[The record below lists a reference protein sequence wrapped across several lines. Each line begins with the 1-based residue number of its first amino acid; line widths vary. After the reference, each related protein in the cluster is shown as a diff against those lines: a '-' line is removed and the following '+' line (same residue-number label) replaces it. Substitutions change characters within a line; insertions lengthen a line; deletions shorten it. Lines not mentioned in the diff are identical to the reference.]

1 MDDFVTEP
9 SEEPLYEGP
18 PSVTPDYDYDYGVC
32 DLSSVRAFRR
42 ASEPPLFWTIALV
55 GGAGNLAVVW
65 IYLNVRR
72 RLKTMT
78 DVFLLNLA
86 VADLL
91 FLVTLPLWAAEAE
104 RGWSFGPALCKV
116 TSTVYKVNLFS
127 SALLLTCISVDRY
140 VVIVQTAKA
149 RNTQA
154 QRRRCGRLACAAVWL
169 AAVVLAAPELA
180 FSTAA
185 ADDGDLDEGPPR
197 RICRML
203 IPPAAGRNTKM
214 AALWLQVAAGFCLP
228 LAVMAACY
236 GAVVAT
242 LLKTRSFQKHKAMRV
257 VLAVVAAFVA
267 TQLPHNA
274 VLVTQAA
281 QAANV
286 TVTDCRELKRFLKA
300 GQVLKGVAYLHAC
313 LNPFL
318 YAFVGVRFRRDLARL
333 LRRLLCGCRRRRQRG
348 SRSPASSK
356 STLASARA
364 SDSDTSQALSL

>member
-1 MDDFVTEP
+1 MDDFMMEAVTEDP
-9 SEEPLYEGP
+9 AYGDPTAS
-18 PSVTPDYDYDYGVC
+18 TADYDYNYGIC

-42 ASEPPLFWTIALV
+42 AYEPPLFWMIALV

-65 IYLNVRR
+65 IYLNFRR

-91 FLVTLPLWAAEAE
+91 FLVTLPLWAAEATH
-104 RGWSFGPALCKV
+104 GWTFGAALCKV
-116 TSTVYKVNLFS
+116 TSAVYKVNLFS
-127 SALLLTCISVDRY
+127 STLLLTCISVDRY

-149 RNTQA
+149 RNSQA
-154 QRRRCGRLACAAVWL
+154 ERRRCGRLACAAVWL
-169 AAVVLAAPELA
+169 AALLLATPELA
-180 FSTAA
+180 FATAA
-185 ADDGDLDEGPPR
+185 PADTDEGPR
-197 RICRML
+197 HFCRML
-203 IPPAAGRNTKM
+203 IPPHEGRSTKM
-214 AALWLQVAAGFCLP
+214 ATLWVQVVMGFCLP
-228 LAVMAACY
+228 FAVMAACY

-242 LLKTRSFQKHKAMRV
+242 LLKTRSFQRHKAMRV
-257 VLAVVAAFVA
+257 VLAVVAVFLA

-274 VLVTQAA
+274 VLVTEAA

-286 TVTDCRELKRFLKA
+286 TVTNCRQLKGFLKA

-318 YAFVGVRFRRDLARL
+318 YAFVGVRFRRDLLRL
-333 LRRLLCGCRRRRQRG
+333 LRICACRRHPAPADALG
-348 SRSPASSK
+348 RSGK